1 MQGKVTSRVYND
13 GAIADDDDDDN
24 DDDDDDTHLSSTQ
37 VLHSAG
43 QSGDVSLTD
52 CDVHLA
58 GYKARLRT
66 SVFALPTH
74 ADT

>member
-13 GAIADDDDDDN
+13 GVIA
-24 DDDDDDTHLSSTQ
+24 DDDDDDTHLSGTQ